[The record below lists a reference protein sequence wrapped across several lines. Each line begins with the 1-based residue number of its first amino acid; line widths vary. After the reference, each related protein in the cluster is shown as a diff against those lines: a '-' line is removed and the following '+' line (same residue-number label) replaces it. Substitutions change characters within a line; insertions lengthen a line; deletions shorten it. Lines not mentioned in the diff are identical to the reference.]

1 MEIKI
6 NRLLWPDSAAAHLFA
21 AGGWHSDEG
30 CCVAWEMFETLTLIV
45 VDGGSNL

>member
-6 NRLLWPDSAAAHLFA
+6 NRLLWPDSAVAHLFA
-21 AGGWHSDEG
+21 AGVCHSDEG